1 MHILS
6 YDVASKSLAMSLIK
20 FNENWQFDLSNIK
33 TSFDNSV
40 IDVNQNTTAIEL
52 CQTALDHINRL
63 YELLDTLIQPLVL
76 DVVDLIPGKKVNE
89 TDVILRA
96 NRLNGYLKY
105 VDKTHL
111 NSISKDQP
119 CHVLVE
125 YQMGPNN
132 KSNSV
137 CSQIIYHYANEDNG
151 FNSTLFFKKETN
163 TINNESNELTKTTP
177 NQKVYTIEIVG
188 PSLKNKIN
196 LDKEKTRQFYIAKY
210 AKTYDANKKH
220 STANMKYWLK
230 TKNAEHMIANI
241 KKSNLDD
248 IADSVTMALAW
259 LFIKSGFLFN

>member
-20 FNENWQFDLSNIK
+20 FNDNWKSDLSNIK
-33 TSFDNSV
+33 TSFDDNIKNIS
-40 IDVNQNTTAIEL
+40 AEEL
-52 CQTALDHINRL
+52 CQTAIDHIDRL

-76 DVVDLIPGKKVNE
+76 DVVDLIPGKKVKE

-96 NRLNGYLKY
+96 NRLRGYLKH
-105 VDKTHL
+105 VDETHL
-111 NSISKDQP
+111 AIIPVDES

-137 CSQIIYHYANEDNG
+137 CSQILYHYANDDNG
-151 FNSTLFFKKETN
+151 FKSTLN
-163 TINNESNELTKTTP
+163 TELTDVVLTESTP

-196 LDKEKTRQFYIAKY
+196 LDKDKPRQFYIAKY
-210 AKTYDANKKH
+210 AKTYDANKNH

-248 IADSVTMALAW
+248 IADSVTMTLAW
-259 LFIKSGFLFN
+259 LFIKSGYL